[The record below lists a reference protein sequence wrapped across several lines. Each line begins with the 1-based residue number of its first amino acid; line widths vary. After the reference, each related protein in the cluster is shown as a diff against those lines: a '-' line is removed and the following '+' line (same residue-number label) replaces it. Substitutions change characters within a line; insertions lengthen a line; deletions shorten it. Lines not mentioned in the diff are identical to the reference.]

1 MTVAIGVLASSW
13 TGCAWAV
20 AEAGGTMA
28 TDKQGGAGARGI
40 SSSEMRFD
48 VWRRRVGLYAGPALL
63 ALLWVAPLPLETDA
77 HRLAAIMGLV
87 SLWWITE
94 AVPLPVTAL
103 FGTALTVLT
112 GVSAANA
119 AFAPFANPIIFLFVG
134 SFIIGRAVAVHGLD
148 LRIAQ
153 SLLTSKFVDGRVTRV
168 PLVLGLL
175 CVGVSGW
182 VSGTATTAMMMP
194 LALGVLSAMRAQG
207 LEPGPTFGNRTMLTI
222 AFAASIGSKVTPVGA
237 ASNMVA
243 LGFLESLGGVRIE
256 FVTWMIMG
264 IPLTIVMAIILMA
277 MMRWLMPHSQA
288 DLAARVSREAAAS
301 HDGREAPNLGPLT
314 VAQRNCLLV
323 FVGTAIFWLMPGVLR
338 LLSDS
343 PAVETLAQR
352 LNLGVV
358 ALTGA
363 SLLFIL
369 PAGAPDRRFTL
380 TWKEAVQ
387 IDWGTILLFGGGL
400 SLGQMMFATGLA
412 EAIGRGLI
420 VVSGAETL
428 WGVTAMALAAA
439 IALTNLTSNTA
450 TAAMLTPVVLS
461 IAAASGLNP
470 IPPALAV
477 AFGCGVP
484 YMLPISTPPNAIVY
498 GSGMV
503 PIVSMIK
510 LGFVMSIAGFIC
522 MFGLLRVMLPL
533 LGFA

>member
-1 MTVAIGVLASSW
+1 M
-13 TGCAWAV
+13 
-20 AEAGGTMA
+20 ER
-28 TDKQGGAGARGI
+28 DKQGGAGAGGI
-40 SSSEMRFD
+40 SSSELRFD
-48 VWRRRVGLYAGPALL
+48 VWRRRVGLYAGPALMM
-63 ALLWVAPLPLETDA
+63 LLWVAPLPLEADA

-103 FGTALTVLT
+103 IGTGLTVLT
-112 GVSAANA
+112 GVSGATA
-119 AFAPFANPIIFLFVG
+119 AFAPFSNPVIFLFVG

-207 LEPGPTFGNRTMLTI
+207 LEPGRTFGNRTMLTI

-243 LGFLESLGGVRIE
+243 LGFLETQGGVRIE
-256 FVTWMIMG
+256 FVTWMMMG
-264 IPLTIVMAIILMA
+264 IPLTIVMALLLMA
-277 MMRWLMPHSQA
+277 TMRWLMPHSQA
-288 DLAARVSREAAAS
+288 DLAARVSRRAAAS
-301 HDGREAPNLGPLT
+301 QDGGEAPNLGPLT
-314 VAQRNCLLV
+314 VAQRNCLFV

-358 ALTGA
+358 AVMGA
-363 SLLFIL
+363 SLLFVL

-461 IAAASGLNP
+461 ITAASGLNP

-484 YMLPISTPPNAIVY
+484 YLLPIATPPNAIVY
-498 GSGMV
+498 GSGLV
-503 PIVSMIK
+503 PITSMIK
-510 LGFVMSIAGFIC
+510 VGFVMCVAGFIC
-522 MFGLLRVMLPL
+522 MFALLRVMLPL

>member
-1 MTVAIGVLASSW
+1 
-13 TGCAWAV
+13 
-20 AEAGGTMA
+20 
-28 TDKQGGAGARGI
+28 
-40 SSSEMRFD
+40 
-48 VWRRRVGLYAGPALL
+48 
-63 ALLWVAPLPLETDA
+63 
-77 HRLAAIMGLV
+77 
-87 SLWWITE
+87 
-94 AVPLPVTAL
+94 
-103 FGTALTVLT
+103 
-112 GVSAANA
+112 
-119 AFAPFANPIIFLFVG
+119 
-134 SFIIGRAVAVHGLD
+134 
-148 LRIAQ
+148 
-153 SLLTSKFVDGRVTRV
+153 
-168 PLVLGLL
+168 
-175 CVGVSGW
+175 
-182 VSGTATTAMMMP
+182 
-194 LALGVLSAMRAQG
+194 LSTMRAQG
-207 LEPGPTFGNRTMLTI
+207 LEPGRTFGTRTMLTI

-243 LGFLESLGGVRIE
+243 LGFLESQGGVRIE

-264 IPLTIVMAIILMA
+264 IPLTIVMALILMA
-277 MMRWLMPHSQA
+277 MMHWLMPHSQA
-288 DLAARVSREAAAS
+288 DRVARVSRGAAAN
-301 HDGREAPNLGPLT
+301 HGGRAAPNLGPLT
-314 VAQRNCLLV
+314 VAQRNCLFV
-323 FVGTAIFWLMPGVLR
+323 FVGTATCWLMPGVLR

-352 LNLGVV
+352 LDLGTV
-358 ALTGA
+358 AVLGA

-369 PAGAPDRRFTL
+369 PAGAADRRFTL

-420 VVSGAETL
+420 VISGAETL

-470 IPPALAV
+470 VPPALAV

-484 YMLPISTPPNAIVY
+484 YLLPISTPPNAIVY

-503 PIVSMIK
+503 PITSMIK
-510 LGFVMSIAGFIC
+510 LGFVMCVAGFVC